1 MAQDRGE
8 ACSRLRGE
16 KEMVKLESSQSV
28 KVSGRAVFVGCCV
41 SFNMKLVGSWGE
53 TFDCR
58 HIKTKEEHD
67 QESKMVK

>member
-1 MAQDRGE
+1 
-8 ACSRLRGE
+8 
-16 KEMVKLESSQSV
+16 
-28 KVSGRAVFVGCCV
+28 
-41 SFNMKLVGSWGE
+41 MKLVGSWGE